1 MPTWFSGGLGLD
13 TDIRVCP
20 MAPGPT
26 DSCGG
31 TKLARTR
38 PSSERAEN
46 ATLSGSEPR
55 RLSTSTPNTPLRR
68 VPRSSFSGFTRS
80 SAVVMADAE
89 LLISST
95 ADASTSVVP
104 SEATTV
110 NGCVALVPRG
120 GGFARRRP
128 WARVM

>member
-1 MPTWFSGGLGLD
+1 M
-13 TDIRVCP
+13 RVCP

-26 DSCGG
+26 KSWGG
-31 TKLARTR
+31 TKVARTR

-46 ATLSGSEPR
+46 ATFSGSAPR
-55 RLSTSTPNTPLRR
+55 RLSTSIPNTPLRR
-68 VPRSSFSGFTRS
+68 VPRSSFSGLTRS
-80 SAVVMADAE
+80 SAVVMGGAE

-104 SEATTV
+104 SEAITE

-120 GGFARRRP
+120 GGPRATDRGHG
-128 WARVM
+128 